1 MMLAWF
7 VALLSQAP
15 TGTLVWLDST
25 SNDLTVEQWGELEQ
39 LLRAGLRRSEIALAR
54 DREARASLV
63 LQVRRI
69 DAEYF
74 VFVASGPAVAGSGVV
89 MSRRIGAETIA
100 AGALTVVL
108 AQTAEELVS
117 AALAADQPQ
126 TPPQPAPVVS
136 RDFETPSPPAE
147 PSRLRLIAEAGAL
160 ADVSSGGLVVLG
172 GGAAVSVLF
181 DRFGVMV
188 RGGAGP
194 APPRQTAAGV
204 VRGSSALVDVGPVVE
219 VVRAS
224 RFTLQLL
231 ALFRAQWLSAEGD
244 EAVEG
249 LVGVRGSAWSS
260 SLFVGLAPA
269 VSLTERFFLRLHL
282 AIGGALRAV
291 VFQTEAGGRLGGLSG
306 LGGSTMLTVGAKW

>member
-1 MMLAWF
+1 MMLAWL
-7 VALLSQAP
+7 VALVSQAP
-15 TGTLVWLDST
+15 PGQLVWLDST
-25 SNDLTVEQWGELEQ
+25 SNDLTVEQWSEFEK
-39 LLRAGLRRSEIALAR
+39 LLRAGLRRSEIALTR

-74 VFVASGPAVAGSGVV
+74 VFAASGPAVAGSGVV

-100 AGALTVVL
+100 AGTLTVVL

-117 AALAADQPQ
+117 AALNADEPQ
-126 TPPQPAPVVS
+126 SPSPPVPVVS
-136 RDFETPSPPAE
+136 PQSETPSPPAE
-147 PSRLRLIAEAGAL
+147 VSRLRVSAEAGAL
-160 ADVSSGGLVVLG
+160 ADVSSGGVVVVG
-172 GGAAVSVLF
+172 GGAAVWVLF
-181 DRFGVMV
+181 DRVGAML

-194 APPRQTAAGV
+194 TLVRQTAAGL

-224 RFTLQLL
+224 RFALQILGF
-231 ALFRAQWLSAEGD
+231 FRAQWISAEGD
-244 EAVEG
+244 EAVQG

-260 SLFVGLAPA
+260 SLFVGLAPT

-282 AIGGALRAV
+282 AVGAALQAT
-291 VFQTEAGGRLGGLSG
+291 VFQTEAGARLGGLSG
-306 LGGSTMLTVGAKW
+306 LGASTMLTVGAVW